1 VLYFWK
7 ILKTKKVADGSHEV
21 VRNAKW

>member
-1 VLYFWK
+1 LEK
-7 ILKTKKVADGSHEV
+7 LKTKKVADGSHEF